1 MTQHFAAEQFSR
13 RSKVFRSLLRWPLAI
28 LLAVTLLMVGFPG
41 AALLDQS
48 WLRLTT
54 AWSWRTAAPPPRY
67 TVDPAN
73 VPDGGLVVWP
83 SGWRLGPVSGPQ
95 LTPQQAL
102 NADWPSWAAGMLA
115 PTLPSVAAGVALTP
129 LDLYWQPARHG
140 YKFLLYRSGDQW
152 LFDAQLTLLDEAG
165 WLYQP
170 GQALNNPNRQLKVD
184 WQGAVLLADFAVP
197 QPELEPLTAAPLPKL
212 AQRDGPGLAAVR
224 EHWALQQGFYLVTPY
239 WLELLAALAMVL
251 PWLLPRYLARPL
263 WAGPLTALVWMG
275 LNIALATTLRWW
287 LPLWY
292 PLLAL
297 LLAVLWHRRL
307 QRGEVQRER
316 LFTEYQSL
324 ALNWLR
330 HLLDD
335 GKTEA
340 GQRFLNS
347 SANLVIDPELTYELG
362 MGFEKKRQYEQALAC
377 YERLNQLAPG
387 YRDTDQRL
395 TQLKPLNNPTQT
407 LVIGGGNST
416 TRPIATAAGVQAPEI
431 GRYRILGELGRGAM
445 GVVYEAEDPRI
456 SRKVALKVVQLDAL
470 AMDEADSVKQRFF
483 QEAQAAG
490 RLNHP
495 NIVTVYDVGE
505 ERELAYIA
513 MDRLTGQPLSDRL
526 EHKPAPKM
534 ASLCDWIA
542 QAADALDFAHRNDII
557 HRDIKPANLYIDE
570 QAGKLTVTDFGIARI
585 TGMHQTQTGVVLGS
599 PSFMSPEQIRG
610 ESLTGASDI
619 FSLGVTLYRALCG
632 QLPFSGDTL
641 PGLAYAITQTQQE
654 SPRKHN
660 PEVPVALV
668 RIVNKALKK
677 NPDERY
683 ASAGEMAQALRKW
696 ASAE

>member
-1 MTQHFAAEQFSR
+1 M
-13 RSKVFRSLLRWPLAI
+13 VLRSLLSWPLAL
-28 LLAVTLLMVGFPG
+28 LLAVTLLMIGFPG
-41 AALLDQS
+41 GALLDQS

-54 AWSWRTAAPPPRY
+54 AWSWQTSAPPPRY
-67 TVDPAN
+67 VLDPAN
-73 VPDGGLVVWP
+73 VPDGNLVVWP
-83 SGWRLGPVSGPQ
+83 SGWQLGPVSGPM
-95 LTPQQAL
+95 LTPHQAL
-102 NADWPSWAAGMLA
+102 TTDWPDWASPLTEA
-115 PTLPSVAAGVALTP
+115 TLPNVAAGPALTP

-140 YKFLLYRSGDQW
+140 YKSLIYRSGDR
-152 LFDAQLTLLDEAG
+152 LLLDAQLTLLDDTD
-165 WLYQP
+165 WHYQP
-170 GQALNNPNRQLKVD
+170 GRALVSPNRQLEVN
-184 WQGAVLLADFAVP
+184 WQGAILLADFAVP
-197 QPELEPLTAAPLPKL
+197 EPEFEPLTAAPLPKL
-212 AQRDGPGLAAVR
+212 AQRQGPGLAAVR
-224 EHWALQQGFYLVTPY
+224 EHWAVQQGFYVVTPF
-239 WLELLAALAMVL
+239 WLGLLAALVMAL
-251 PWLLPRYLARPL
+251 PWLLPRYLARPV
-263 WAGPLTALVWMG
+263 WAGPLVAIVWIG
-275 LNIALATTLRWW
+275 LSIALAATLRWW

-292 PLLAL
+292 PLLSL

-307 QRGEVQRER
+307 QRGEVQRE
-316 LFTEYQSL
+316 LLLGEYQAL

-340 GQRFLNS
+340 GQRFLDGS
-347 SANLVIDPELTYELG
+347 STLAIDPELTYELG

-387 YRDTDQRL
+387 YRDIDQRL
-395 TQLKPLNNPTQT
+395 TQLKPLSDPSQT

-416 TRPIATAAGVQAPEI
+416 TRPIATVAGMQAPEI

-456 SRKVALKVVQLDAL
+456 SRRVALKVVQLDTL
-470 AMDEADSVKQRFF
+470 AMEEADSVKQRFF

-513 MDRLTGQPLSDRL
+513 MDRLTGLPLSDRL
-526 EHKPAPKM
+526 EQKPVPAL
-534 ASLCDWIA
+534 ASLCDWMA

-570 QAGKLTVTDFGIARI
+570 RAGKLTVTDFGIARI

-619 FSLGVTLYRALCG
+619 FSLGVTLYRAICG
-632 QLPFSGDTL
+632 QLPFNGDTL

-696 ASAE
+696 AGAE

>member
-1 MTQHFAAEQFSR
+1 M
-13 RSKVFRSLLRWPLAI
+13 VLRSLLSWPLAL

-41 AALLDQS
+41 GPLLDQS

-54 AWSWRTAAPPPRY
+54 AWSWQSSAPPPRY
-67 TVDPAN
+67 TLDPAN
-73 VPDGGLVVWP
+73 VPDGSLVVWP
-83 SGWRLGPVSGPQ
+83 SGWQLGPVSGPMM
-95 LTPQQAL
+95 TPQQGL
-102 NADWPSWAAGMLA
+102 SADWPVWASALML
-115 PTLPSVAAGVALTP
+115 PTLPSVSAGPALTP
-129 LDLYWQPARHG
+129 FDLYWQPAQHG
-140 YKFLLYRSGDQW
+140 YKSLVYHSGDR
-152 LFDAQLTLLDEAG
+152 LLVDAQLTLLDDAD
-165 WLYQP
+165 WRYQP
-170 GQALNNPNRQLKVD
+170 GQLLINPDRQFPVN

-197 QPELEPLTAAPLPKL
+197 EPEFESLTAAPLPKI

-224 EHWALQQGFYLVTPY
+224 EHWALQQGFYLYTPF
-239 WLELLAALAMVL
+239 WLSLLAAFAMAL

-263 WAGPLTALVWMG
+263 WAGPLIAVAWIG
-275 LNIALATTLRWW
+275 LNLTLAVTLRWW

-292 PLLAL
+292 PLVSM

-307 QRGEVQRER
+307 QRSEAKREA
-316 LFTEYQSL
+316 LLAEYQTL

-347 SANLVIDPELTYELG
+347 SANLAFDPELTYELG

-377 YERLNQLAPG
+377 YERLHRFAPG

-395 TQLKPLNNPTQT
+395 TQLKPLSDPNQT

-416 TRPIATAAGVQAPEI
+416 TRPIATVAGMQAPEI

-456 SRKVALKVVQLDAL
+456 SRRVALKVVQLDTL
-470 AMDEADSVKQRFF
+470 AMEEADSVKQRFF

-513 MDRLTGQPLSDRL
+513 MDRLSGQPLSDRL
-526 EHKPAPKM
+526 EQKPLPAM
-534 ASLCDWIA
+534 ALLCNWLA

-570 QAGKLTVTDFGIARI
+570 QAGKLTVTDFGIARV

-619 FSLGVTLYRALCG
+619 FSLGVTLYQALCG
-632 QLPFSGDTL
+632 HLPFSGDTL

-696 ASAE
+696 AGAE